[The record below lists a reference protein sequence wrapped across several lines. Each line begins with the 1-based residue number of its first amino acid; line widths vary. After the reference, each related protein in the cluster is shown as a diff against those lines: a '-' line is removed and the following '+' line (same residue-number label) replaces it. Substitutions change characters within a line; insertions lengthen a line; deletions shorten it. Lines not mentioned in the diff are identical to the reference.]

1 MLTGVGELFSN
12 INVRNIYFL
21 EDHTKG
27 GRKGEGKVS
36 YMKPGLRAEQPK
48 EMVAGAYPRDT
59 GTGEGSPGLHS
70 DTHPCCNML

>member
-1 MLTGVGELFSN
+1 MLIGVGKLFSN

-21 EDHTKG
+21 EDHTKV

-36 YMKPGLRAEQPK
+36 SMKPGLRAEQPK
-48 EMVAGAYPRDT
+48 EMVTGSKCRNT
-59 GTGEGSPGLHS
+59 GNGTGSPDLHR

>member
-1 MLTGVGELFSN
+1 MLIGVGKLFSN

-21 EDHTKG
+21 EDHTKV

-36 YMKPGLRAEQPK
+36 YVKPGLRAEQPK
-48 EMVAGAYPRDT
+48 EMVTGSKCRNT
-59 GTGEGSPGLHS
+59 GNGTGSPDLHR